1 MSIRPH
7 LSAPLRSIIR
17 LSAAV
22 ALVLPLAGALTA
34 LVTQSAPA
42 AAVTSLSTPQLQAGA
57 TPDPTTS
64 RTQLYAT
71 VSPPVGASPSAPVPT
86 GSVHL
91 VFTDGV
97 RHFDPGS
104 YALDAT
110 GHVAI
115 DDAFSNSS
123 HLYTFTAT
131 YSGDGNYAS
140 ATTSFSV
147 HVLNPSNTSLS
158 LALNPAKAG
167 QSIPLNA
174 TVSDGYGTAETPT
187 GTVTF
192 LDGSTVLGTAT
203 LTNGVASLLVT
214 LSQGTHDSI
223 IAQYEG
229 DGAHFGSYTEP
240 TTEQVDPA
248 DPPVADAGPAVSG
261 RKGTVVT
268 VDGTRSSDP
277 QGEPLTYSWNQ
288 IGGLPATIADKSS
301 ASTSVTLPNKAS
313 KVTLRL
319 TVTNAAGLSST
330 SDVTITVSPK

>member
-1 MSIRPH
+1 VYASSQGTTGFTMS
-7 LSAPLRSIIR
+7 
-17 LSAAV
+17 V
-22 ALVLPLAGALTA
+22 G
-34 LVTQSAPA
+34 
-42 AAVTSLSTPQLQAGA
+42 TPQIHASA
-57 TPDPTTS
+57 SPDTTTS
-64 RTQLYAT
+64 ETHLLAT
-71 VSPPVGASPSAPVPT
+71 VSPPAGAASDAPIPT

-91 VFTDGV
+91 VNTTNGHRLDSGT
-97 RHFDPGS
+97 
-104 YALDAT
+104 YALDAN
-110 GHVAI
+110 GQI
-115 DDAFSNSS
+115 DFDDVFSNTS
-123 HLYTFTAT
+123 HLYTIEAT
-131 YSGDGNYAS
+131 YKGDGNYTT
-140 ATTSFSV
+140 ATTTFSV
-147 HVLNPSNTSLS
+147 RVLNPTITLLS
-158 LALNPAKAG
+158 LVFNPAKAG
-167 QSIPLNA
+167 QSIPLTA
-174 TVSDGYGTAETPT
+174 IVRDVFGSAETPT

-192 LDGSTVLGTAT
+192 LDGSTVIGTAT
-203 LTNGVASLLVT
+203 LSNGQATLAAT

-223 IAQYEG
+223 VARYEG
-229 DGAHFGSYTEP
+229 DDAHFGSFTEP